1 MKYNYN
7 YAGNIV
13 RKETYVEGEEITK
26 GKAVEETV
34 YDNKGNV
41 TKAFTYN
48 TLDSSS
54 KFYSSE
60 TEYDETGKTLANY
73 DETGK
78 VVSKTIFHI
87 GNTKTYGYNYDE
99 YNGEAY
105 PDNRINE
112 IRLPND
118 AVVEYSYDVYS
129 RILSRKISACPNYQ
143 ITENYTYL
151 RGGNCLNGG
160 CRDRETNYVSSI
172 FCQPMGK
179 QVK

>member
-41 TKAFTYN
+41 TKAFIYN

-60 TEYDETGKTLANY
+60 TEYDETSAARR
-73 DETGK
+73 
-78 VVSKTIFHI
+78 HC
-87 GNTKTYGYNYDE
+87 
-99 YNGEAY
+99 
-105 PDNRINE
+105 R
-112 IRLPND
+112 
-118 AVVEYSYDVYS
+118 AV
-129 RILSRKISACPNYQ
+129 
-143 ITENYTYL
+143 
-151 RGGNCLNGG
+151 
-160 CRDRETNYVSSI
+160 
-172 FCQPMGK
+172 
-179 QVK
+179 